1 MSPPGGTLGAQNG
14 CATALP
20 GRKGGSCRAQHSQS
34 HVSGR
39 RGDSTAGRWL
49 PQVSISHTCC
59 QLLIGGLAVVGA
71 GSQGGLSQLVA
82 VACESAESWHMSTLP
97 GWYLGRSAAM
107 AVVARHCL
115 FQASSW
121 LSRFPY
127 ARFLYLHSLGGTVL
141 AF

>member
-1 MSPPGGTLGAQNG
+1 MAAPGKH
-14 CATALP
+14 LP
-20 GRKGGSCRAQHSQS
+20 H
-34 HVSGR
+34 
-39 RGDSTAGRWL
+39 
-49 PQVSISHTCC
+49 
-59 QLLIGGLAVVGA
+59 LLSASDWGLAVVGA
-71 GSQGGLSQLVA
+71 GSQGGPSQLVA

-97 GWYLGRSAAM
+97 SWYLGRSAAM

-121 LSRFPY
+121 LSRLPY